1 MAIDELEQLRERFVQ
16 TLNADV
22 RSLIRL
28 HERDAGGAGRP
39 GEWLRAI
46 RRSAI
51 VLIGANLEN
60 FVEDLVCKALCHLAD
75 HQVKARRYPEGYK
88 LWRFRHTAQ
97 SKSLSTEDA
106 KELAEL
112 ALKLYSDVREL
123 RGDELLLDEV
133 RETFANPTPKNVNWI
148 MSLLDK
154 SEYVDELHV
163 AVKGDR
169 TNVASALHELASRRN
184 SIAHGNADED
194 PDLEDVR
201 RLSTFAQTFSTRIKR
216 DVTAVIERS
225 L

>member
-1 MAIDELEQLRERFVQ
+1 MAINELDQLRERFVQ

-22 RSLIRL
+22 GSLIRL
-28 HERDAGGAGRP
+28 HDRDAGGAGRP

-60 FVEDLVCKALCHLAD
+60 FVEDLVCKALCNLAD
-75 HQVKARRYPEGYK
+75 HQVKARLYPQGYRS
-88 LWRFRHTAQ
+88 WRFRHTAQ
-97 SKSLSTEDA
+97 AKSLSIEDA
-106 KELAEL
+106 KELVEVS
-112 ALKLYSDVREL
+112 LKLYSDVWEL
-123 RGDELLLDEV
+123 RGDELLLDEI

-154 SEYVDELHV
+154 SKYVDELYV
-163 AVKGDR
+163 AVKGDK
-169 TNVASALHELASRRN
+169 TNVAAALHELASRRN

-201 RLSTFAQTFSTRIKR
+201 RLSKFAQTFSTRIKR
-216 DVTAVIERS
+216 DVTTVVERS

>member
-1 MAIDELEQLRERFVQ
+1 
-16 TLNADV
+16 
-22 RSLIRL
+22 
-28 HERDAGGAGRP
+28 
-39 GEWLRAI
+39 LRAI